1 MVQVIDNNKYS
12 IDDFTITSNTLTS
25 LRDTELK
32 EMMFDENANYTDWNI
47 ISATL
52 DLLIRVDKLEKRLEL
67 LESIN
72 KSNSL

>member
-25 LRDTELK
+25 LRETELK
-32 EMMFDENANYTDWNI
+32 EMMFDENANYIDWNI